1 MKKFKGSGELKMMV
15 RNGKPFSFDKSEI
28 NPNRKKAS
36 VKSTVM
42 DVVVFLL
49 VSAGYILQVRENIRK
64 YYSNDVK

>member
-1 MKKFKGSGELKMMV
+1 MMV

-42 DVVVFLL
+42 DVVIFLL